1 MNYYREQKEQQRQRI
16 GAALLVLASV
26 MAVLMLAFWIAGI
39 FLGDMRWGGA
49 GVVIGLGALIS
60 LLVGGFGFRDWK

>member
-1 MNYYREQKEQQRQRI
+1 MNYKPNLEEQRRRAI
-16 GAALLVLASV
+16 GTALLVLASV
-26 MAVLMLAFWIAGI
+26 MAVLMLAFWLAGI

-60 LLVGGFGFRDWK
+60 MIVGGFGYRDWG